1 MLPENV
7 DFGADILSGYSRN
20 TFRIEPNSATKV
32 SAGRIVQISL
42 PENSVL
48 DMKSL
53 RMFGKVTCVAGKS
66 AGGDVI
72 LGVLPAN
79 IESLISSIEV
89 FVNGVQ
95 VTQNSNEYNTICK
108 VLKLGSYN
116 QDAQLTTGNLV
127 NHSKMMVTL
136 PADKENIFGGPGA
149 QDNSGNGE
157 IADICIDNWSNFL
170 GTGATRFL
178 PTDVLGSIVVRITLA
193 PNSVLSGVIDED
205 DDKIFNDASLNSATT
220 PPSYTLD
227 SPYFTIDSCV
237 LPDAYSELLRRR
249 LSQDEYLPL
258 NYKEYYTFLTSGI
271 AATTYSNR
279 FALSSGCINS
289 LHAVQRLDSH
299 NVFGAATDL
308 ERNNGPRAPVG
319 TTGATAEGKF
329 FTYKT
334 FKAAADY
341 LDGDFKYQFN
351 INNVA
356 NPQFLA
362 GNKFA
367 MANLPYVNNKLT
379 PRTQGILVGGETAF
393 CQGQAVYS
401 CMLSHPDM
409 SAKVMSGLNSRGI
422 NSQFYFQVQGL
433 DKIQVNHT
441 TPISSLVVVDTT
453 AQLRIAASRQCA
465 VVW

>member
-7 DFGADILSGYSRN
+7 DFGADVLSGYSRN
-20 TFRIEPNSATKV
+20 TFRIEPNSASTGIT
-32 SAGRIVQISL
+32 SGRIIQITL
-42 PENSVL
+42 PENSTL

-53 RMFGKVTCVAGKS
+53 RMFGKVTCTKGLS
-66 AGGDVI
+66 AGGDDI

-79 IESLISSIEV
+79 IEALISSIEV

-127 NHSKMMVTL
+127 NHSKMMVKL
-136 PADKENIFGGPGA
+136 PSDKGNIFG
-149 QDNSGNGE
+149 DNSGNGE

-170 GTGATRFL
+170 GTGATRFI

-193 PNSVLSGVIDED
+193 PNSVLSGVIDETD
-205 DDKIFNDASLNSATT
+205 DDVFNDASLNNATK
-220 PPSYTLD
+220 PPTYTLD
-227 SPYFTIDSCV
+227 NPYFTIDSCV

-258 NYKEYYTFLTSGI
+258 NYKEYYTFVTSGI
-271 AATTYSNR
+271 TATTYSNR

-299 NVFGAATDL
+299 NTFGAATDL
-308 ERNNGPRAPVG
+308 EKTGGARAPVG

-334 FKAAADY
+334 FKKAADY

-393 CQGQAVYS
+393 CQAQAVYT

-409 SAKVMSGLNSRGI
+409 SSKVMSGLNSRGI
-422 NSQFYFQVQGL
+422 NSQFYFSAQGL
-433 DKIQVNHT
+433 DEAQVSST
-441 TPISSLVVVDTT
+441 KSISSLVVVDTT
-453 AQLRIAASRQCA
+453 AQLRIAASRQCS
-465 VVW
+465 VIW

>member
-7 DFGADILSGYSRN
+7 DFGADVLSGYSRN
-20 TFRIEPNSATKV
+20 TFRIEPNSASTGIT
-32 SAGRIVQISL
+32 AGRIIQITL

-53 RMFGKVTCVAGKS
+53 RMFGKVTCKKGTS
-66 AGGDVI
+66 ADGQDI

-136 PADKENIFGGPGA
+136 PDDKNNIFGT
-149 QDNSGNGE
+149 NSGNGE
-157 IADICIDNWSNFL
+157 VADICIDNWSNFL

-193 PNSVLSGVIDED
+193 PNSVLSGVIDTANKKVFD
-205 DDKIFNDASLNSATT
+205 VSLNNATT
-220 PPSYTLD
+220 APSYTLD
-227 SPYFTIDSCV
+227 NPYFTIDSCV
-237 LPDAYSELLRRR
+237 LPDAYNELLRRR

-258 NYKEYYTFLTSGI
+258 NYKEYYTFVTSGI

-308 ERNNGPRAPVG
+308 EQTAGARAPVG
-319 TTGATAEGKF
+319 TIGATAEGKF

-393 CQGQAVYS
+393 CQGQAVYT

-409 SAKVMSGLNSRGI
+409 SSKVMSGLNSRGI
-422 NSQFYFQVQGL
+422 NSQFYFSAQGL
-433 DKIQVNHT
+433 DKAQVTST

-453 AQLRIAASRQCA
+453 AQLRISAGRQCS

>member
-7 DFGADILSGYSRN
+7 DFGADVLSGYSRN
-20 TFRIEPNSATKV
+20 TFRVEPNSSSTGIT
-32 SAGRIVQISL
+32 AGRIIQITL

-53 RMFGKVTCVAGKS
+53 RMFGKVTCKPGTASNGNK
-66 AGGDVI
+66 I

-79 IESLISSIEV
+79 IESLVSSIEC

-116 QDAQLTTGNLV
+116 QDAQLTSGNLV
-127 NHSKMMVTL
+127 NHSKMMVEL
-136 PADKENIFGGPGA
+136 PTDKQNIFG
-149 QDNSGNGE
+149 DNSGNGE
-157 IADICIDNWSNFL
+157 IADICIDSWSNFL
-170 GTGATRFL
+170 GTGATRFI
-178 PTDVLGSIVVRITLA
+178 PTDILGSIVVRITLA
-193 PNSVLSGVIDED
+193 PNSVLSGVIDISGKKVFD
-205 DDKIFNDASLNSATT
+205 TDLSGATT
-220 PPSYTLD
+220 APHYTLD
-227 SPYFTIDSCV
+227 HPYFTIDSCV
-237 LPDAYSELLRRR
+237 LPDAYNELLRRR

-258 NYKEYYTFLTSGI
+258 NYKEYYTFVMSGI
-271 AATTYSNR
+271 MNSSYSNR

-289 LHAVQRLDSH
+289 LHAVQRYDSH
-299 NVFGAATDL
+299 NIFGAATDL
-308 ERNNGPRAPVG
+308 NPSDGERAPVG

-334 FKAAADY
+334 FKAAPDY
-341 LDGDFKYQFN
+341 LDGDKFKYQFN

-393 CQGQAVYS
+393 CQAQAVYT

-422 NSQFYFQVQGL
+422 NSQFYFSAQGL
-433 DKIQVNHT
+433 DTTNQVTST

-453 AQLRIAASRQCA
+453 AQLRIAAGRQCS

>member
-20 TFRIEPNSATKV
+20 TFRIEPNSASTGIT
-32 SAGRIVQISL
+32 AGRIIQITL

-53 RMFGKVTCVAGKS
+53 RMFAKVTCKQGETDIS
-66 AGGDVI
+66 NI

-79 IESLISSIEV
+79 TESLISSIEV

-127 NHSKMMVTL
+127 NHSKMMITL
-136 PADKENIFGGPGA
+136 PDDKQNIFG
-149 QDNSGNGE
+149 DNSMNGE
-157 IADICIDNWSNFL
+157 VADICIDNWSNFL

-178 PTDVLGSIVVRITLA
+178 PTDVLGSIVVRLTLA
-193 PNSVLSGVIDED
+193 PNSVLSGVIDTPGQ
-205 DDKIFNDASLNSATT
+205 KIFNAALDNATKA
-220 PPSYTLD
+220 PHYELD
-227 SPYFTIDSCV
+227 KPYFTIDSCV
-237 LPDAYSELLRRR
+237 LPDSYNELLRRR

-258 NYKEYYTFLTSGI
+258 NYKEYYTFITSGI
-271 AATTYSNR
+271 AGQSYSNR

-289 LHAVQRLDSH
+289 LHAVQRYDSH

-308 ERNNGPRAPVG
+308 EQTSGERAPVG
-319 TTGATAEGKF
+319 TTGSTAEGKY

-334 FKAAADY
+334 FKAGGDY
-341 LDGDFKYQFN
+341 LDGEFKYQFN

-367 MANLPYVNNKLT
+367 MANLPFVNNKLT
-379 PRTQGILVGGETAF
+379 PRTQGIVVGGETAF
-393 CQGQAVYS
+393 CQGQAVYT

-409 SAKVMSGLNSRGI
+409 SSKVMSGLNSRGI
-422 NSQFYFQVQGL
+422 NSQFYFSAQGL
-433 DKIQVNHT
+433 DKTQVTHET
-441 TPISSLVVVDTT
+441 AITSLVVVDTT
-453 AQLRIAASRQCA
+453 AQIRISAGRQCS
-465 VVW
+465 VIW